1 MSLLPRH
8 ASKKFF
14 MLRSY
19 TTIRC
24 ICDVHSVLAHGV
36 LLAAYSEPSADA
48 VLLEFPQAYL
58 LGHGFGA

>member
-1 MSLLPRH
+1 
-8 ASKKFF
+8 

-24 ICDVHSVLAHGV
+24 ICDVHSVLTHGV

-48 VLLEFPQAYL
+48 VLVELVQAY
-58 LGHGFGA
+58 F

>member
-8 ASKKFF
+8 ASNNSI

-24 ICDVHSVLAHGV
+24 ICDVHSVLTHGV

-48 VLLEFPQAYL
+48 VLVELVQAY
-58 LGHGFGA
+58 F